1 MANRACDTRYVQ
13 TISDLQRRAVR
24 LEYLT
29 IAWSAIETIA
39 ALVSGILAGSVALT
53 AFGADSGIEIVSAV
67 IVLQR
72 LRSHAELGEVDQVK
86 ERRALKSLAVLFFS
100 LAAFVVIVASLALAR
115 RDHPSESVLGVV
127 TCLIAVAV
135 MPALA
140 MSKRTTGKQLTLLD
154 SCACGQ
160 LLMTDAAESALCGWL
175 SVSTV
180 VGVVLGAW
188 VGWWWA
194 DPVAS
199 LVVVYFAIREG
210 REAWHGDLD

>member
-1 MANRACDTRYVQ
+1 VHAID
-13 TISDLQRRAVR
+13 DLQRRAVR

-29 IAWSAIETIA
+29 IAWSALETVA

-67 IVLQR
+67 IVARR
-72 LRSHAELGEVDQVK
+72 LRSHAESGDVDQSK
-86 ERRALKSLAVLFFS
+86 ERRALQLLAVLFFA
-100 LAAFVVIVASLALAR
+100 LATYVTIVASLALVH
-115 RDHPSESVLGVV
+115 RDHPSESVLGLV
-127 TCLIAVAV
+127 TCLIAVVA

-140 MSKRTTGKQLTLLD
+140 KSKRATATKLTLHD

-160 LLMTDAAESALCGWL
+160 LLMTDAAETALCGWL

-210 REAWHGDLD
+210 REAWRGELG

>member
-1 MANRACDTRYVQ
+1 VHAID
-13 TISDLQRRAVR
+13 DLQRRAVR

-29 IAWSAIETIA
+29 IAWSALETVA

-67 IVLQR
+67 IVARR
-72 LRSHAELGEVDQVK
+72 LRSHAESGDVDQSK
-86 ERRALKSLAVLFFS
+86 ERRALQLLAVLFFA
-100 LAAFVVIVASLALAR
+100 LATYVTIVASLALVH
-115 RDHPSESVLGVV
+115 RDHPSERVLGLV
-127 TCLIAVAV
+127 TCLIAVV
-135 MPALA
+135 TMPALA
-140 MSKRTTGKQLTLLD
+140 KSKRATAKLLTLHD

-160 LLMTDAAESALCGWL
+160 LLMTDAAETALCGWL

-210 REAWHGDLD
+210 REAWRGELG

>member
-1 MANRACDTRYVQ
+1 MQ

-29 IAWSAIETIA
+29 IGWSAIETIA

-53 AFGADSGIEIVSAV
+53 AFGADSGVEIVSAI

-127 TCLIAVAV
+127 TCLIAVAA

-140 MSKRTTGKQLTLLD
+140 ISKRTTGKQLTLLD

-175 SVSTV
+175 SVSTL